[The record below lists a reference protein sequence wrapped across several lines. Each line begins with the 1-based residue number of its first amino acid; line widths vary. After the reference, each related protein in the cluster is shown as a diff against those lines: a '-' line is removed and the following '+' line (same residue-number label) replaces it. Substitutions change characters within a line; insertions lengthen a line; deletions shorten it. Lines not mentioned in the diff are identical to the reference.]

1 MEPHAM
7 TDSRS
12 DFHEELERL
21 KSDMVRMAAAVTEGV
36 ARVTEALLRQ
46 DVAEADQI
54 VAADDELDLLAL
66 ETEERMIEVI
76 ALQAPVA
83 SDLRKVLVDLRMV
96 MEVERSGDLV
106 TNIAKAIPRLQG
118 AELSPQLRGLIDQM
132 REEAVKL
139 FRKAID
145 AYVEGD
151 AGLAAT
157 VDEFDDRLDALHVE
171 YLDALFASFGTSQMT
186 PQQGFQL
193 AVIGRFYERIGDH
206 AVNISERVQYMVT
219 GSLPAHAGAERARA
233 RRIAEEQA
241 RS

>member
-1 MEPHAM
+1 M

-36 ARVTEALLRQ
+36 SRVTEALLRQ

-145 AYVEGD
+145 SYVEGD
-151 AGLAAT
+151 AGLAST

-171 YLDALFASFGTSQMT
+171 YLDTLFASFGTSQLT

-219 GSLPAHAGAERARA
+219 GRLPAHAGAERARA
-233 RRIAEEQA
+233 RREAQEQA
-241 RS
+241 HR